1 MKNKLPKELDP
12 EDVFNKITRAMYEHM
27 QNGKQIAR
35 DDTLTLEQRYKTVT
49 HLGARIA
56 GMDDVLRL
64 LGYEVRGADGRLVT
78 ANFSLFYEEQ
88 TLLIELRKQEKE
100 RNKNE

>member
-12 EDVFNKITRAMYEHM
+12 EDVFNKITRAMYDHM
-27 QNGKQIAR
+27 QSGKQIAR
-35 DDTLTLEQRYKTVT
+35 DSTLTLEQRYKSVT

-64 LGYEVRGADGRLVT
+64 LGYDVRDDKGMLVT
-78 ANFSLFYEEQ
+78 AKYTLFSAREA
-88 TLLIELRKQEKE
+88 LLIELKKH
-100 RNKNE
+100 KNMEETE